1 MDLVWVC
8 RTGQNEELRYSL
20 RSAMQNLKHDNVWV
34 VGGKPNWYTGPHIP
48 VPQSSRKYENAK
60 NNLKHIINS
69 TEISNDFVLMN
80 DDFFILKPVELG
92 YYYSGTLQQRIERNE
107 KLSPNAAYLEKLKTT
122 KAMLESK
129 GIENPLDYS
138 LHIPMKMDKEGL
150 QKSLDYPLIRS
161 GYGNLKNVGGEKR
174 RDVKI
179 YNGKLYQG
187 MNYELTDSSEFLS
200 TEDRSFPDIKKSILN
215 PLFPEPIEYERHH

>member
-20 RSAMQNLKHDNVWV
+20 RSAMQNLKHNNVWV

-48 VPQSSRKYENAK
+48 VPQLSRKYENAK

-69 TEISNDFVLMN
+69 TEISDEFVLMN

-92 YYYSGTLQQRIERNE
+92 YYYSGTLEERIERNE
-107 KLSPNAAYLEKLKTT
+107 KLSPNAAYLEKIKTT
-122 KAMLESK
+122 KAMLESN

-150 QKSLDYPLIRS
+150 ERSLDYPLIRS

-179 YNGKLYQG
+179 YDGQRYQG
-187 MNYELTDSSEFLS
+187 MNYEITDSSEFLS
-200 TEDRSFPDIKKSILN
+200 TEDRSFPDIKKNLLN
-215 PLFPEPIEYERHH
+215 PLFPEPTEYERHR